1 MEFKPLLVQRK
12 AVCQRTTVVYRD
24 LALLLL
30 SKVVRFTVTGQS
42 LGMHIGLRIVL
53 DQVGKCRDDASGRI
67 SCVLQV
73 TPPSLLTASGV
84 VSPWRSCNLYVGTF
98 PLNRMPSNGHY
109 QI

>member
-12 AVCQRTTVVYRD
+12 AVYQRTTVVYRD

-53 DQVGKCRDDASGRI
+53 DQVGEFCDDAGGHI
-67 SCVLQV
+67 SCALQV
-73 TPPSLLTASGV
+73 TPPVVLSASGV
-84 VSPWRSCNLYVGTF
+84 VSPWRRCNFHVDTF
-98 PLNRMPSNGHY
+98 KLDRMPLNGHY
-109 QI
+109 Q